1 MKKMICH
8 FASKVKDGAVKAYE
22 FAKKNTLAMVA
33 SLSAL
38 VPATSMMS
46 VYAINQVNEENLI
59 GQVLKIIF
67 TLFQYIGI
75 LLLAWSIGM
84 LVLAF
89 KNEDADSKSRAIM
102 MMVVSVV
109 LIGVKTLFQN
119 INLGITIP

>member
-1 MKKMICH
+1 MKKMICR

-22 FAKKNTLAMVA
+22 FAKKNTLALVA
-33 SLSAL
+33 SVTAV
-38 VPATSMMS
+38 VPVSTVMTVCAAT
-46 VYAINQVNEENLI
+46 EDDLI
-59 GQVLKIIF
+59 KKVLEIIF
-67 TLFQYIGI
+67 DIFRYIGI

-109 LIGVKTLFQN
+109 LIGVKTIFNGL
-119 INLGITIP
+119 NLI